1 MQHSGKTAHYLLAN
15 SALPVPKIVYLGNC
29 SLFTASLLLPAAHS
43 LSGSL
48 LKMTRPLPPH
58 SRLIIRRF
66 LFLWLPVFTLGISC
80 LAVSIFE
87 LRISVSL
94 QVILFILAAALLNI
108 LAINATVKLLH
119 RMSEMPFLQI
129 AEAAKLVS
137 GGVTTAR
144 APHETMPTSE
154 SYRAAEAVNALA
166 DKAGKDIAEMK
177 KLERVRSEFLGNVSH
192 ELRTPIFSIQ
202 GYLETLLDGAL
213 EDKDVSRKFVERAHQ
228 NTKRLNVLLSD
239 LIDISK
245 IESGEMRLSFRYF
258 NLCDIIRETIAS
270 LEFQA
275 AQSEIELTSTCQN
288 DQELMVYGDKERLA
302 QVIVNIMQNAIKYNR
317 EKGSVRVVVETR
329 AQDVKVRIIDTG
341 IGIPDEQKSRIFER
355 FYRVDAGRSRS
366 VGGTGLGLAIVKHI
380 LEAHQAPFGVEST
393 LGVGTEIWMVLKR

>member
-1 MQHSGKTAHYLLAN
+1 MGKCY
-15 SALPVPKIVYLGNC
+15 
-29 SLFTASLLLPAAHS
+29 LFTASLLLPAAHS

-66 LFLWLPVFTLGISC
+66 LFVWLPVFTVIT
-80 LAVSIFE
+80 AVVAVVIFRLSIAFSIQ
-87 LRISVSL
+87 LLIFTTV
-94 QVILFILAAALLNI
+94 ALLLNY
-108 LAINATVKLLH
+108 LALDTLTKLLH

-144 APHETMPTSE
+144 APLDTMPTSE
-154 SYRAAEAVNALA
+154 AYRAAEAVNSLA